1 MAKNITTIHK
11 LLGSHIR
18 ELRNRKNYSIEKLA
32 EKSEL
37 HPTYLGEIERATTNV
52 SVATLEKIAKGLDT
66 NIINLFGFQ
75 NLEEKADEKDKLIEK
90 LSKKLKVSSVD
101 KVKLICEVLK
111 PIFDY
116 F

>member
-52 SVATLEKIAKGLDT
+52 SVATLEKIAKGSFS
-66 NIINLFGFQ
+66 N
-75 NLEEKADEKDKLIEK
+75 APRSSSRVAPSRLIQSPGTRCSSNMGSPSNS
-90 LSKKLKVSSVD
+90 LS
-101 KVKLICEVLK
+101 
-111 PIFDY
+111 
-116 F
+116 